1 MHKFKGAVETGSE
14 KIRVSCQPPTVAN
27 MPHGFVRA
35 ARPLILLETISKRQA
50 CCALCITQLTVLA
63 CSIVFSAIAFLQSSK
78 PLLLGVQ
85 PSCSNVNNCSIQ
97 WDSGNVNTSVG
108 LSLPK
113 GLVLRVSGDFIQHSS
128 NNTNTSKQFIF
139 ASGSVVLE
147 GKQPQPQP
155 QPLANIATTTISVA
169 SDQWIVLANHSFHN
183 NNAYCN
189 GTDAGP
195 ESTTVYKECWVPT
208 LTESQLSP
216 TTLIQGI
223 GMHVYRLQMDDL
235 MLTTSSTPGSPAPG
249 SPKVLAAV
257 GHEIE
262 YVLFVNPAYMKILD
276 CVVRLICISS
286 TILFYVYWLYSLCVP
301 HESFTQWLPERQ
313 WITLLL
319 PGLLLFQD
327 PLATIIDVFGGV
339 VSSSASALAGE

>member
-1 MHKFKGAVETGSE
+1 
-14 KIRVSCQPPTVAN
+14 

-35 ARPLILLETISKRQA
+35 SRPLILLETISKRQA
-50 CCALCITQLTVLA
+50 YCALCITQLTVLA
-63 CSIVFSAIAFLQSSK
+63 SVVFSTLYFLQSSK

-85 PSCSNVNNCSIQ
+85 PSCSNANNCPIQ
-97 WDSGNVNTSVG
+97 WNSGRVNTSVG
-108 LSLPK
+108 LSYPK
-113 GLVLRVSGDFIQHSS
+113 GLVLRVSGDFLHQHST

-155 QPLANIATTTISVA
+155 QPPAKIATTTTSVA
-169 SDQWIVLANHSFHN
+169 SEQWVVLANHSFHN
-183 NNAYCN
+183 NFAYCN
-189 GTDAGP
+189 GTDTEP
-195 ESTTVYKECWVPT
+195 ESTTVYQECWVPT
-208 LTESQLSP
+208 LTKVQLSP

-223 GMHVYRLQMDDL
+223 GMHVYRLQMNNL
-235 MLTTSSTPGSPAPG
+235 MLSTSSAPG

-276 CVVRLICISS
+276 SVVRLICISS
-286 TILFYVYWLYSLCVP
+286 TMLFYVYWLYSFCVP
-301 HESFTQWLPERQ
+301 HERFSQWLPERQ

-319 PGLLLFQD
+319 PGLVLFQD
-327 PLATIIDVFGGV
+327 PVATFIIVFGGV
-339 VSSSASALAGE
+339 VSSTASALAGE